1 MSRPSFIIGI
11 ISGTVIFIATILFLF
26 NMFKFSRYELI
37 NLLFIIGI
45 AYGIHGIQHA
55 YEELYFDFNPLIGKW
70 KPKDES
76 DLKIKTI

>member
-1 MSRPSFIIGI
+1 M
-11 ISGTVIFIATILFLF
+11 
-26 NMFKFSRYELI
+26 I

-70 KPKDES
+70 IPKDEKLEN
-76 DLKIKTI
+76 DLKK